1 MTIPKRSSVP
11 EQSAIYD
18 DSTRM
23 ISPPPLYRSDTPSVA
38 SSSPLVTPSAS
49 TTISASGED
58 TVKVTVRCRPPSKT
72 EIAKNSESC
81 WDIDSENSRI
91 RLTDVWAAKP
101 GKVRK
106 DFLYGTVFAYG
117 QTASGKTYTNNI
129 PFIGTEEEQGVIPR
143 AVNDVFAIISET
155 TEKEY
160 LLRVSY
166 LEIYNETLRD
176 LLSPESEDLRIHEDK
191 KRGVYV
197 SSLKEEIVTSPKQV
211 MKVIQRGE
219 ENRHVSSTD
228 FNLHSSRSHTVFQ
241 MIVESREREPGSMPS
256 SPTSQKHKSFL
267 RGADYK
273 RSVQVSQL
281 NLIDLAGSEK
291 ATSHS
296 DRRKEGAFINKSLLT
311 LGTVISKLTEDRA
324 SSHIPYRDSKLTR
337 MLQSSLSGN
346 ARIAVICTISPCHQ
360 SLEESQNTLKFASRV
375 KKVVT
380 AASTNQIMDDK
391 ALLQK
396 YRNEINDLRVQLIS
410 NNEVFSRERE
420 TNLTLLQ
427 EKQKHEEQMMEMQL
441 VRTALKE
448 RIDHLTKLILTSG
461 SISAKNLGE
470 KPMPSLSTQT
480 KASVDDNN
488 DRELERLRRENTE
501 LQIVIDEL
509 RETIRAQRTE
519 LDGILASPSE
529 SDISSQAYSQTENY
543 QAMIEKLEQ
552 DLQESSSEKSGLES
566 IREHLLATVEQL
578 QQDFAKQ
585 KAENEQLAKEV
596 QTLIESIRETQ
607 SSTPVDIGV
616 FEHGEEAEQTIRSM
630 KEELVATKSHC
641 ATLEQQDHDN
651 KLQIQNL
658 KSQLDDLKSQK
669 DMLPASVLLNHSLDR
684 HNDSND
690 KNNHKIIN
698 ENGNSEKS
706 TKKDTLPEN
715 DLPEDLSELSD
726 DELNQTNKKLI
737 KSADTTDIQNTQAL
751 TVSEQRPSI
760 YMFTMGPE
768 LEYLVISLLLS
779 VLVYLLVDT
788 ENERVEL
795 RCAGLSKSNFNMQIS
810 NKYRTGI
817 GVTFI
822 NAINVPHNLNPQNH
836 CLYFRQQT
844 MQITQI
850 TDIPTSIKPLHF
862 SC

>member
-1 MTIPKRSSVP
+1 
-11 EQSAIYD
+11 
-18 DSTRM
+18 M

-38 SSSPLVTPSAS
+38 SSSPLVTPTAS
-49 TTISASGED
+49 TTISTSGED

-81 WDIDSENSRI
+81 WDIDSEHNRI
-91 RLTDVWAAKP
+91 CLTDVWAAKP

-106 DFLYGTVFAYG
+106 DFLYDNAFYGSDNSLLYEHSVRPIIQSTMDGYNGTVFAYG
-117 QTASGKTYTNNI
+117 QTASGKTYTMEYWS
-129 PFIGTEEEQGVIPR
+129 TEEEQGVIPR

-241 MIVESREREPGSMPS
+241 MIIESREREPGSMPS

-380 AASTNQIMDDK
+380 SASTNQIMDDK

-396 YRNEINDLRVQLIS
+396 YRNEINDLRIQLIS

-420 TNLTLLQ
+420 TNITLLQ
-427 EKQKHEEQMMEMQL
+427 ERQKHEEQMMEMQL

-461 SISAKNLGE
+461 SISAKNLGD

-480 KASVDDNN
+480 KASIDDNI

-501 LQIVIDEL
+501 LQIIIDEL

-519 LDGILASPSE
+519 LDGILASTSVESE
-529 SDISSQAYSQTENY
+529 NSSPAHSQTENY
-543 QAMIEKLEQ
+543 QALIEKLEQ
-552 DLQESSSEKSGLES
+552 DLQEVSSEKFGLQS
-566 IREHLLATVEQL
+566 TREQLLATVEQL
-578 QQDFAKQ
+578 HQESAKQ
-585 KAENEQLAKEV
+585 KVENEHLAK
-596 QTLIESIRETQ
+596 QIESLTDNTGQ
-607 SSTPVDIGV
+607 NQLTPPAIISVS
-616 FEHGEEAEQTIRSM
+616 ERTEEAEQKMLTM
-630 KEELVATKSHC
+630 KDELESAKARCVN
-641 ATLEQQDHDN
+641 LEQQDHDN
-651 KLQIQNL
+651 KIQIQNL
-658 KSQLDDLKSQK
+658 NSQLANLKSQK
-669 DMLPASVLLNHSLDR
+669 DMLPASVLHNRSLHR

-690 KNNHKIIN
+690 INNHIMY
-698 ENGNSEKS
+698 ENGYTEKS
-706 TKKDTLPEN
+706 TKDDSSPEN
-715 DLPEDLSELSD
+715 DLTEGLSELSD
-726 DELNQTNKKLI
+726 EELNVTKKVQP
-737 KSADTTDIQNTQAL
+737 KSANATIIQNSPER
-751 TVSEQRPSI
+751 TVTEQRPSV
-760 YMFTMGPE
+760 YMFTLGPE

-788 ENERVEL
+788 ENETAVL
-795 RCAGLSKSNFNMQIS
+795 
-810 NKYRTGI
+810 
-817 GVTFI
+817 
-822 NAINVPHNLNPQNH
+822 
-836 CLYFRQQT
+836 
-844 MQITQI
+844 
-850 TDIPTSIKPLHF
+850 
-862 SC
+862 

>member
-38 SSSPLVTPSAS
+38 SSSPLVTPTAS

-72 EIAKNSESC
+72 EIAKKSESC

-91 RLTDVWAAKP
+91 SLTDEWAAKP

-106 DFLYGTVFAYG
+106 DFLYDHVYYGSDNCLLYEHSVRPVIQSTMDGYNGTVFAYG
-117 QTASGKTYTNNI
+117 QTASGKTYI
-129 PFIGTEEEQGVIPR
+129 GKYECWSGVIFIAFMIQFLNEHKSCLGTEEEQGVIPR

-281 NLIDLAGSEK
+281 VSIAINLIDLAGSEK

-410 NNEVFSRERE
+410 NNEGFSRERE

-427 EKQKHEEQMMEMQL
+427 EKQKNNRNLQHEEQMMEMQL

-470 KPMPSLSTQT
+470 RPMPSLSTQT

-519 LDGILASPSE
+519 LDGILAGHSEGDTSSPAHGQI
-529 SDISSQAYSQTENY
+529 DNY
-543 QAMIEKLEQ
+543 HEMIAKLEQ
-552 DLQESSSEKSGLES
+552 QLQEISGEKSSLES
-566 IREHLLATVEQL
+566 VRDHLLATVEQL

-585 KAENEQLAKEV
+585 KTENEQLTKEV
-596 QTLIESIRETQ
+596 QTLTESIKETQ
-607 SSTPVDIGV
+607 SVTPVDIDISQHR
-616 FEHGEEAEQTIRSM
+616 EDAERTMRIM

-651 KLQIQNL
+651 KLHIQNL
-658 KSQLDDLKSQK
+658 ISELDDLKLQK
-669 DMLPASVLLNHSLDR
+669 DMLPASVLPNHSLDR
-684 HNDSND
+684 HGDSTD
-690 KNNHKIIN
+690 MKNHNIIN
-698 ENGNSEKS
+698 ANGNTEKS
-706 TKKDTLPEN
+706 TKKDILSEN
-715 DLPEDLSELSD
+715 DFPKDLSELSD
-726 DELNQTNKKLI
+726 DELNQTNKKLM
-737 KSADTTDIQNTQAL
+737 KSTDTNNIQNTQEL
-751 TVSEQRPSI
+751 TVSEQPPPI
-760 YMFTMGPE
+760 YMFTLG
-768 LEYLVISLLLS
+768 
-779 VLVYLLVDT
+779 
-788 ENERVEL
+788 
-795 RCAGLSKSNFNMQIS
+795 
-810 NKYRTGI
+810 
-817 GVTFI
+817 
-822 NAINVPHNLNPQNH
+822 
-836 CLYFRQQT
+836 
-844 MQITQI
+844 
-850 TDIPTSIKPLHF
+850 
-862 SC
+862 